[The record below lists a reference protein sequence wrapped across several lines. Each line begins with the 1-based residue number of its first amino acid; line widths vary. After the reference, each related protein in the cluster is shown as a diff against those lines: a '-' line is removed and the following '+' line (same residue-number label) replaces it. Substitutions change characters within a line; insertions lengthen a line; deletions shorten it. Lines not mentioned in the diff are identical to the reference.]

1 MWQPPFGTMQVELRE
16 WHKRPDGQGRGVS
29 NEIMQQLIFSVAK
42 IQNFIHLLDESEYW
56 GRGDPTTINLS
67 NRSKTWNTWNIGR
80 PNRAN
85 WVMRIRHSV
94 RALGTRFT
102 QKTFGVYPST
112 FSILEAHR
120 VYQQLCILKQKLYI
134 HGGPQWQK
142 RSTDKLQRFFG
153 WNVFLGP

>member
-94 RALGTRFT
+94 RALGPRFT

-120 VYQQLCILKQKLYI
+120 VHWVIISLFLD
-134 HGGPQWQK
+134 WN
-142 RSTDKLQRFFG
+142 QRFEISVNFQQMASL
-153 WNVFLGP
+153 NCYECAK